1 VSLEFFLGAAAL
13 LSLERICY
21 VLVWRYPN
29 LFKAFCNRLGAL
41 SANGP
46 VSVLQM
52 LFYCF
57 KTIQLAVFFAW
68 CYLYAAGSFSL
79 LNGGLLSLVVGG
91 ALIVAGQ
98 ILNFSVFYRLGT
110 TGVFYGN
117 QFGYEIRWCREFPF
131 SILKHPQYVGT
142 LFSIWGF
149 FLAMRFANDGWYMLP
164 SLETVYYI
172 LGAYFEQ

>member
-1 VSLEFFLGAAAL
+1 MSLEFFLGAAAL

-21 VLVWRYPN
+21 VLVWWYPES
-29 LFKAFCNRLGAL
+29 FRAFCARLGAFF
-41 SANGP
+41 AGGP
-46 VSVLQM
+46 VEILQK

-57 KTIQLAVFFAW
+57 KAIQLAVFFAW
-68 CYLYAAGSFSL
+68 CYLYAGGSFSL
-79 LNGGLLSLVVGG
+79 LNGGLLSLVIGG

-117 QFGYEIRWCREFPF
+117 QFGYKIRWCREFPF
-131 SILKHPQYVGT
+131 SLLKHPQYVGT

-149 FLAMRFANDGWYMLP
+149 FLAMRSVGDWYWLP